1 VSSRP
6 PEFFSAEE
14 LAELAGSPQR
24 SRQIA
29 WLRKE
34 RIAHTVSLGGDPLVY
49 RDKLYTGSADVQNAP
64 SAQQPDFN
72 ALDARRPTAR
82 REEPRPA
89 AQAKAAALG

>member
-1 VSSRP
+1 MSARP
-6 PEFFSAEE
+6 PEFFTIEE

-34 RIAHTVSLGGDPLVY
+34 RIAHTVSLGGEPLVY

-64 SAQQPDFN
+64 SAQQPNFD
-72 ALDARRPTAR
+72 ALDARRPSAR
-82 REEPRPA
+82 SKEPRPA
-89 AQAKAAALG
+89 AAAEA